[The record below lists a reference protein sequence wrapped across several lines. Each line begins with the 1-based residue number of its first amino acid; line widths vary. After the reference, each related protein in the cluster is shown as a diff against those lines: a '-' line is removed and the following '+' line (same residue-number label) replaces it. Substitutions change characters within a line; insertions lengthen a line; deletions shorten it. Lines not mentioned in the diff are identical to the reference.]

1 MDSFT
6 TLFLYWNQ
14 WELQLSPELQMLVL
28 QRDWRLEDNADFDTE
43 TELWENPRFL
53 PVLYVKS
60 CSDTIFTVALI
71 KKNEEKEVG
80 LHRCWICPPG
90 RVDCEECLAGEREV
104 GCLPVRWE
112 RRHNAGLEMVIA
124 PTPRTAGVETLECF
138 EAGNVICATVW
149 GESGSITFVELH
161 RQVLTSEMCENV
173 GSDLNAFIWYSY
185 RLAFSLSFSST
196 QIHFTVAID
205 FTASNGKN
213 FFSVDCFLFWVCS
226 PCYWLAYL
234 NQILP

>member
-1 MDSFT
+1 MRESVI
-6 TLFLYWNQ
+6 L
-14 WELQLSPELQMLVL
+14 
-28 QRDWRLEDNADFDTE
+28 A
-43 TELWENPRFL
+43 
-53 PVLYVKS
+53 VLYVES
-60 CSDTIFTVALI
+60 CSETIFTVALI

-90 RVDCEECLAGEREV
+90 RDDCEECLAGEREV

-161 RQVLTSEMCENV
+161 RQVLTSEMCEKCWLRFKCFHLIFLP
-173 GSDLNAFIWYSY
+173 SCFL
-185 RLAFSLSFSST
+185 SLSLALRSIS
-196 QIHFTVAID
+196 QWPLISLPPMVRI
-205 FTASNGKN
+205 
-213 FFSVDCFLFWVCS
+213 FSVLIVSCFEFVLHAVG
-226 PCYWLAYL
+226 
-234 NQILP
+234 